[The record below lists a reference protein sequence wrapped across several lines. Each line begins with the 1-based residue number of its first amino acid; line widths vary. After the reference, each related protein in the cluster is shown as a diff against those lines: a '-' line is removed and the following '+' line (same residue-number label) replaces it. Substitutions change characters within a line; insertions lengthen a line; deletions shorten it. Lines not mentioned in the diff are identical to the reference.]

1 MIIGLWYLS
10 GIISIIL
17 IYLLDYFF
25 YKRDINF
32 LVCHIVPT
40 LRLSL
45 FGPLVLVIC
54 ICQHVS
60 YLTEKYQFISIVEII
75 QKRKENE

>member
-32 LVCHIVPT
+32 LVGDIVPT
-40 LRLSL
+40 LGLSL

-54 ICQHVS
+54 ICQYVS